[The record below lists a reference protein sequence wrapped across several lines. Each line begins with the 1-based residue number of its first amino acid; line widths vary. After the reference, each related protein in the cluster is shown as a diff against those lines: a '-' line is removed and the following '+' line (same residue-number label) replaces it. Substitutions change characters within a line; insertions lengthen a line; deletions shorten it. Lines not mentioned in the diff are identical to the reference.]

1 MGPEPFESKLDFS
14 FQDLFELGVVLQGM
28 MDCSMV
34 AGMLS
39 SRLSGFEVFFLF
51 LLPSDRWGFGPL
63 LLSRRQ
69 GKTSSC
75 CACLMQ
81 HG

>member
-1 MGPEPFESKLDFS
+1 MLALVWSEEQIGRMGPEPFESKLDFS

-39 SRLSGFEVFFLF
+39 SRLSGI
-51 LLPSDRWGFGPL
+51 
-63 LLSRRQ
+63 
-69 GKTSSC
+69 
-75 CACLMQ
+75 
-81 HG
+81 